1 MKDEAKAAAKAHR
14 FNSDIELEV
23 GVFTKGAAYWMR
35 MYNDL
40 ECEQLLSPGDR
51 DFVKSISSYISRGSL
66 PTKMQIKRL
75 FKIITKA
82 EDEGYIMPE

>member
-1 MKDEAKAAAKAHR
+1 
-14 FNSDIELEV
+14 
-23 GVFTKGAAYWMR
+23 

-40 ECEQLLSPGDR
+40 EREQLLSPGDR